1 MQTQTEYVSL
11 RFSQSDR
18 ALIDH
23 ALIDCTLTVHSVSP
37 PPNSELQVTT
47 SKTKS
52 SATAAEVSSFSQHL
66 LVTPFYIPGEYHPL
80 YYYKCLCIT
89 LHM

>member
-23 ALIDCTLTVHSVSP
+23 ALIDSTLIDCALCLP
-37 PPNSELQVTT
+37 TT
-47 SKTKS
+47 KFWVAS
-52 SATAAEVSSFSQHL
+52 
-66 LVTPFYIPGEYHPL
+66 YHQ
-80 YYYKCLCIT
+80 
-89 LHM
+89 